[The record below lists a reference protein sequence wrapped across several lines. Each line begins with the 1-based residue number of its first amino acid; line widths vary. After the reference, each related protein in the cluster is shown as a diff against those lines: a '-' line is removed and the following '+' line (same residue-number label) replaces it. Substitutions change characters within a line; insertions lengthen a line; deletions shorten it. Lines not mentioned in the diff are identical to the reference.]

1 MINDFDLNNNPIDQ
15 LCFFNLSL
23 SYLFSL
29 KIKKVKRIYPLSIKA
44 MITDKPKSKSSDT
57 STKAVDNLAKFP
69 KTDSPTVIIDKL
81 PVAFSLWI

>member
-15 LCFFNLSL
+15 LCFLNLIL

-57 STKAVDNLAKFP
+57 
-69 KTDSPTVIIDKL
+69 
-81 PVAFSLWI
+81 